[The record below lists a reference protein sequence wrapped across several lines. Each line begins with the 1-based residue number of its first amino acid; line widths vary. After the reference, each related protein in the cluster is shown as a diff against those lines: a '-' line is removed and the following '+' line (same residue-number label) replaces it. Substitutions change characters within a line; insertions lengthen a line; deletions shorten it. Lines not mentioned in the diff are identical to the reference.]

1 MMLMRSPRIWLL
13 ACCLPLGCS
22 SSPPL
27 RYYTLNE
34 IASTAPPVTMSNQV
48 PVRVD
53 PVVIPQ
59 ELDRLE
65 IVTRI
70 GPNRL
75 RISELDHWAAPLDD
89 QIRRVLSDD
98 LSTRLPPHGLADPN
112 EPAGGGP
119 RRLLSVSITDF
130 LADSACSVT
139 LRADW
144 MLRATNTNTERGTE
158 IIVIPG
164 NEPCTAVAAGQM
176 SSALAVLADRLASM
190 ILSATGS
197 APTSTADQRPE

>member
-1 MMLMRSPRIWLL
+1 MMPMRSPQVWLL
-13 ACCLPLGCS
+13 ICCLPFGCS

-27 RYYTLNE
+27 RYYTLND
-34 IASTAPPVTMSNQV
+34 IASTAPAVTMPNQA

-53 PVVIPQ
+53 PIVIPQ

-98 LSTRLPPHGLADPN
+98 LSTRLPPHQLADPN

-130 LADSACSVT
+130 LADGTCSVA

-144 MLRATNTNTERGTE
+144 MLRGPNTDTERGTE
-158 IIVIPG
+158 SIVIPG
-164 NEPCTAVAAGQM
+164 NEPCTASAAGQM
-176 SSALAVLADRLASM
+176 SNALAVLADRLATM

>member
-1 MMLMRSPRIWLL
+1 MPMRSSQVWLL

-27 RYYTLNE
+27 RYYTLNA
-34 IASTAPPVTMSNQV
+34 IASTAPPVTISNQA

-53 PVVIPQ
+53 PIVIPQ

-65 IVTRI
+65 IVTRV

-98 LSTRLPPHGLADPN
+98 LSTRLSPHELADPN

-139 LRADW
+139 LHADW
-144 MLRATNTNTERGTE
+144 MLRGPNSNNERGTE
-158 IIVIPG
+158 SVLIRG
-164 NEPCTAVAAGQM
+164 NEPCTAPAAAQM
-176 SSALAVLADRLASM
+176 SSALAMLADRLATM
-190 ILSATGS
+190 ILTAAGS
-197 APTSTADQRPE
+197 ARSD

>member
-1 MMLMRSPRIWLL
+1 MMPMRSPQVLL
-13 ACCLPLGCS
+13 LVCCLPLGCS

-34 IASTAPPVTMSNQV
+34 IAATAPPVAISSQI
-48 PVRVD
+48 PVRVE
-53 PVVIPQ
+53 PIVIPQ

-75 RISELDHWAAPLDD
+75 RISESDHWAAPLED
-89 QIRRVLSDD
+89 QVRRVLSDD
-98 LSTRLPPHGLADPN
+98 LSTRLPPRELADPN

-119 RRLLSVSITDF
+119 RRLLSVSISNF
-130 LADSACSVT
+130 LADSSCSVT

-144 MLRATNTNTERGTE
+144 MLRGPNTGTERGTE
-158 IIVIPG
+158 SVVIPG
-164 NEPCTAVAAGQM
+164 NEPCTAPAAEQM
-176 SSALAVLADRLASM
+176 SSALAVLADRLATM

>member
-1 MMLMRSPRIWLL
+1 MMPMRSPQVWLL
-13 ACCLPLGCS
+13 ICCLPFGCS

-27 RYYTLNE
+27 RYYTLND
-34 IASTAPPVTMSNQV
+34 IASTAPAVTMPNQA

-53 PVVIPQ
+53 PIVIPQ

-98 LSTRLPPHGLADPN
+98 LSTRLPPHELADSN

-119 RRLLSVSITDF
+119 RRLLSVSITNF
-130 LADSACSVT
+130 LADSTCSVA

-144 MLRATNTNTERGTE
+144 MLRGPNTNIERGTE
-158 IIVIPG
+158 SIVIPG
-164 NEPCTAVAAGQM
+164 DEPCTASAAGQM
-176 SSALAVLADRLASM
+176 SNALAVLADRLATM

>member
-1 MMLMRSPRIWLL
+1 MMPMRSPQVWLL
-13 ACCLPLGCS
+13 ICCLPFGCS

-27 RYYTLNE
+27 RYYTLND
-34 IASTAPPVTMSNQV
+34 IASTAPAVTMPNQA

-53 PVVIPQ
+53 PIVIPQ

-98 LSTRLPPHGLADPN
+98 LSTRLPPHQLADPN
-112 EPAGGGP
+112 EPAGGDP

-130 LADSACSVT
+130 LADGTCSVA

-144 MLRATNTNTERGTE
+144 MLRGPNTDTERGTE
-158 IIVIPG
+158 SIVIPG
-164 NEPCTAVAAGQM
+164 NEPCTASAAGQM
-176 SSALAVLADRLASM
+176 SNALAVLADRLATM

>member
-1 MMLMRSPRIWLL
+1 MMPMRSPSVWLL

-34 IASTAPPVTMSNQV
+34 IASTAPPVTMSDQA

-53 PVVIPQ
+53 PIVIPQ

-75 RISELDHWAAPLDD
+75 HISELDHWAAPLDD

-98 LSTRLPPHGLADPN
+98 LATRLPAHELADPN

-130 LADSACSVT
+130 LADSACSVA

-144 MLRATNTNTERGTE
+144 MLRGLNTNTERGTE
-158 IIVIPG
+158 SVVIPG
-164 NEPCTAVAAGQM
+164 NEPCTAPAAGQM

-190 ILSATGS
+190 ILSATDS
-197 APTSTADQRPE
+197 APASTADQRPE

>member
-1 MMLMRSPRIWLL
+1 MMPMRSPQVWLL
-13 ACCLPLGCS
+13 VCCLPLGCS

-34 IASTAPPVTMSNQV
+34 IAATAPPVTISNQI
-48 PVRVD
+48 PVRVE
-53 PVVIPQ
+53 PIVIPQ

-75 RISELDHWAAPLDD
+75 RISESDHWAAPLED
-89 QIRRVLSDD
+89 QVRRVLSDD
-98 LSTRLPPHGLADPN
+98 LSTRLPPRELADPN

-130 LADSACSVT
+130 LADSSCSVA

-144 MLRATNTNTERGTE
+144 MLRGPNTGTERGAE
-158 IIVIPG
+158 SVVIPG
-164 NEPCTAVAAGQM
+164 NEPCMAPAAGQM
-176 SSALAVLADRLASM
+176 SSALAVLADRLATM